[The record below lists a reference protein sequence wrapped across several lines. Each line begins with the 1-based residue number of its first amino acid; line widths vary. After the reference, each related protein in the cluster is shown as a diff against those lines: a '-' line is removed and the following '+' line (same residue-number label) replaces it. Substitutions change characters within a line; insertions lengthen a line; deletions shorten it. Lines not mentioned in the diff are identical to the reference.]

1 MPGEADVGPR
11 DVGKFPINT
20 PLDFVRILYFSFCT
34 SIENACTKQGVSRSA
49 WLRTVLQQ
57 VLSVDDAGTVEEED
71 SETSTRKIRKF

>member
-1 MPGEADVGPR
+1 MNRRRFD
-11 DVGKFPINT
+11 DLT
-20 PLDFVRILYFSFCT
+20 ILTASIPKALFE